1 MKSIYGSKLYLAS
14 KRKDRIQA
22 ALTCLGNMELVQQL
36 ADDLDEEYQVPENLG
51 LEEPKAE
58 ADDLDKHM
66 DGTEADVNNFSAF
79 EVDEEVNPQTDLVS
93 VNDMMT
99 QYSSEASS
107 ASQEEEEQ
115 KLARETSEEVSPTL
129 SNSKSVPQSADSESI
144 PDSRSQLE
152 SSIQI
157 ANTDRITAATQ
168 VVIEDR
174 PQINLTILKSTLNS
188 RADTAGVSRVSMKEN
203 ELWIYYG
210 DSTNLNNVMTDVI
223 ECLASEEYKQFEF
236 NRLARSDNAVVFEM
250 KNET

>member
-22 ALTCLGNMELVQQL
+22 ALACLGNMELVQQL
-36 ADDLDEEYQVPENLG
+36 ADDLDEEYQVPKNLELG
-51 LEEPKAE
+51 ESKAE
-58 ADDLDKHM
+58 ADDSAKHM
-66 DGTEADVNNFSAF
+66 NGTEADVNNFSAF

-93 VNDMMT
+93 VNDIMT
-99 QYSSEASS
+99 QDSSEASS
-107 ASQEEEEQ
+107 ASQEDEEQ
-115 KLARETSEEVSPTL
+115 ELAKETSEEVSPAL
-129 SNSKSVPQSADSESI
+129 SNSKSLPQSAASGPV
-144 PDSRSQLE
+144 PDSRPQLE

-157 ANTDRITAATQ
+157 GNINDITAATQ

-174 PQINLTILKSTLNS
+174 PQINLTVLKSTLNS

-203 ELWIYYG
+203 ELWIYYN

-236 NRLARSDNAVVFEM
+236 NRLARSDNAVVFER
-250 KNET
+250 KNEA